1 MAYYRETARRRNR
14 IPNPITWKRKRNA
27 LLRER
32 GQSYYGIKTVVD
44 EEGRKWCTE
53 VPRDGRKMKPRCEC
67 KSPAFE
73 CKKVDDEIRQRLF
86 DEFWALSWYEKR
98 AYMSRLVVLGS
109 VMRPRNRKDAS
120 FSRRSKSLKYFFEA
134 DGNRYRVC
142 KTMFLN
148 TFDLSQWSVHGWPK
162 KWSSDDPSTTAD
174 VDCLLDESVAATS
187 SWFEDFMARLPK
199 EENTGVRSKV
209 KLTPVGW
216 L

>member
-1 MAYYRETARRRNR
+1 
-14 IPNPITWKRKRNA
+14 
-27 LLRER
+27 
-32 GQSYYGIKTVVD
+32 
-44 EEGRKWCTE
+44 
-53 VPRDGRKMKPRCEC
+53 MKPRCEC

-73 CKKVDDEIRQRLF
+73 CKKVGEEIRQRLF
-86 DEFWALSWYEKR
+86 DEFWALSWEEKR

-120 FSRRSKSLKYFFEA
+120 FSRRSKSLKYYFEA

-162 KWSSDDPSTTAD
+162 KWSSSPDDQSAAAD

-187 SWFEDFMARLPK
+187 SWFEEFIARLPN
-199 EENTGVRSKV
+199 EESTGSSSKV
-209 KLTPVGW
+209 KLMRVCRMGVVGRSGNGKCGDFEK
-216 L
+216 